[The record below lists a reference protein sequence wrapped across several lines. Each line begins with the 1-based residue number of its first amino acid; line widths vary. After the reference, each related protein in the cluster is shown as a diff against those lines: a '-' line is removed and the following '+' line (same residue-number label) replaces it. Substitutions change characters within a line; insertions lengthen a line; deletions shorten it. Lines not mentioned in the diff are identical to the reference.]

1 MATVEEDIEQLKKDL
16 AELKETNQQVL
27 DWIRTGRLIVM
38 TTEKA
43 GSFIVWLTKLVVA
56 LVTIYAAATA
66 FKHNVSWL
74 PDRLFPFR

>member
-1 MATVEEDIEQLKKDL
+1 MATIEEDIEKLKKDL
-16 AELKETNQQVL
+16 EELKDSNREVL

-43 GSFIVWLTKLVVA
+43 GSFVVWFTKLVVA
-56 LVTIYAAATA
+56 ILTLYAAATA

-74 PDRLFPFR
+74 PDKLFPFR